1 MFHTLLHTVTGWC
14 SSRRGKYITLAL
26 WLVAVGVLSALAPR
40 LATLYDNNSSQSLSQ
55 DMPSQVAQ
63 QLLLKEFPSNRG
75 TPAIV
80 VFSHSSGLTDE
91 DRQAIKPLNDW
102 LLSANRPKGVSQVVS
117 VFTVP
122 QAESQLVS
130 QDKTTMMLLV
140 TFSGSENTA
149 TTRLGVEALRQRVQ
163 AILSHTAL
171 QGHVTGPAGIITDV
185 SDAFASVDLPLL
197 FTTIGLVLVLL
208 ILLYRSPLLALLP
221 LVAVGSAL
229 QIVNALLAYAAQAGW
244 FSVSQMSSS
253 IATVLLFGAG
263 TDYSIFVA
271 SRFREELTRVQ
282 DRHEAMQR
290 TMRAIG
296 EAIVS
301 SAGTVILS
309 LLVLL
314 LASLG
319 LYSSLGPTLAIT
331 LLVML
336 LAGLTLVPAMMVSLG
351 RAAFWPF
358 VPRVQTTPAMTTG
371 QMRGFWARLG
381 RWTTAHR
388 WQAVLGS
395 LLLLSVLACGN
406 LGSQPTFNFL
416 TSFRTTTDSSAGYT
430 ILQNH
435 FPAGTLAPTTVLLQ
449 FKGKQANAYEHLA
462 ALDAITTAL
471 EKTPGVALVQ
481 GPTRPDGK
489 TLLADPSTLQAA
501 IASFPPALK
510 TALQTGQTSSSPC
523 QSPECQTATPQ
534 ERRLIVAYAASLR
547 FVSADQ
553 STVQLSVTLK
563 DDPYALS
570 SIQRMP
576 TLKTALEQ
584 IINQHGLGQAAATH
598 LTPYLAGQTPLLAD
612 TLAANQRDTWLIVP
626 VVLVLVGLVL
636 GLLLRSLL
644 APLYLLGAVTLNFF
658 AAIGACSFVFV
669 RLQGQDGFSY
679 AIPLYT
685 FIFLVAL
692 GADYTIFLMARIR
705 EEAGRSPLSTA
716 VPVAVAHTGGVIT
729 SAGLI
734 LAGTFGVLT
743 TLPLNILYQLG
754 ICVAVGI
761 LMDTFVV
768 RGLLVPGMVLLF
780 GKWNWWPG
788 KSTISA
794 PIPLLHNEK
803 VSPSEGAIRTKG

>member
-1 MFHTLLHTVTGWC
+1 MFHTLLHAVTGWC
-14 SSRRGKYITLAL
+14 SSRRGKYITLVL
-26 WLVAVGVLSALAPR
+26 WLVAVGVLSTLAPR
-40 LATLYDNNSSQSLSQ
+40 LATLYDNDSSQSIAQ

-80 VFSHSSGLTDE
+80 VFSRPSGLTDA

-102 LLSANRPKGVSQVVS
+102 LLSARKPEGVSQVVS

-140 TFSGSENTA
+140 TFSGSENA
-149 TTRLGVEALRQRVQ
+149 DTTQLGVEALRQRVQ
-163 AILSHTAL
+163 AILSQTAL

-185 SDAFASVDLPLL
+185 TDAFASVDLPLL
-197 FTTIGLVLVLL
+197 FTTIGLVFVLL

-221 LVAVGSAL
+221 LVAVGIAL
-229 QIVNALLAYAAQAGW
+229 QVVNALLAYAAQAGW
-244 FSVSQMSSS
+244 FAVSQMSSS

-290 TMRAIG
+290 TMQAIG

-358 VPRVQTTPAMTTG
+358 VPRVQTTPAVTAG

-395 LLLLSVLACGN
+395 LLLLSILACGN
-406 LGSQPTFNFL
+406 LGSRPTFNFL
-416 TSFRTTTDSSAGYT
+416 TSFRTTTDSSAGYAV
-430 ILQNH
+430 LQDH

-449 FKGKQANAYEHLA
+449 FKGKQASAYEHLA

-471 EKTPGVALVQ
+471 EKAPGVALVE

-489 TLLADPSTLQAA
+489 TLLADPAILQAA
-501 IASFPPALK
+501 IATFPPELK
-510 TALQTGQTSSSPC
+510 AALQAGQTSPSIC
-523 QSPECQTATPQ
+523 QSPPCPTTSPQ
-534 ERRLIVAYAASLR
+534 ETRLIAAYAASLR

-563 DDPYALS
+563 DDPYALA
-570 SIQRMP
+570 SIQLVP

-584 IINQHGLGQAAATH
+584 IINQQGLGQTAATH

-626 VVLVLVGLVL
+626 VVLLLVGLVL
-636 GLLLRSLL
+636 GLLLRSVL

-658 AAIGACSFVFV
+658 AAIGACSFVFE
-669 RLQGQDGFSY
+669 RLQGQDGFNY

-705 EEAGRSPLSTA
+705 EEAGRSPLSAA
-716 VPVAVAHTGGVIT
+716 VPVAVARTGGVIT

-768 RGLLVPGMVLLF
+768 RGLLVPGMVLLC

-788 KSTISA
+788 KALISA
-794 PIPLLHNEK
+794 PVSLLHDENA
-803 VSPSEGAIRTKG
+803 STSEVATRTKG